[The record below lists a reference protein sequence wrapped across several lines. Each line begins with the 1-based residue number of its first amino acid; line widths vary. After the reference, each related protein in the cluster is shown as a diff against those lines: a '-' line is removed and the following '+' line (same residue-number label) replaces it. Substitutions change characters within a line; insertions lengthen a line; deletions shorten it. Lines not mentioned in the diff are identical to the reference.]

1 MFKRV
6 LAPRSTRGLT
16 LAGAAALFCLTTV
29 TTVLAQPA
37 AIHER
42 IGQGDSRIDYD
53 STSYRSDSKS
63 LASLTGEAFDLIAL
77 FESTPLGLPPLLDAQ
92 HLDPGIVSLG
102 RRLFFDRR
110 LSFNGTLSCAMC
122 HIPEQGFTQHE
133 LSTPVGIEGRFVKRN
148 APALYNVVYRQ
159 RLFHDGRENSLVR
172 QIWGPLLARNE
183 MGNPS
188 VGSVLNRLAE
198 TGEYAADFVAAFDTD
213 INMLTLGQALAEYQR
228 ALLSAD
234 SPFDRWY
241 YGGES
246 AAVEATVKRGFTLF
260 MDNDCVSCHQL
271 DDNGALFAD
280 GGFHDT
286 GVGYIDAV
294 LRKQK
299 ARKREPHRLQV
310 APGVFIDVDTD
321 VVPPRPS
328 DLGRY
333 EATGISADRWKYSTP
348 SLRNVAIT
356 APYMHNGA
364 FVSLAAVIEFYAM
377 GGEPHE
383 GQDERIR
390 ARDFSAQDK
399 ADLVAFLEALTG
411 SNVDAL
417 AADARIAPIGDF

>member
-6 LAPRSTRGLT
+6 LALRSTRGPT
-16 LAGAAALFCLTTV
+16 LAVAAALFCLTTV

-37 AIHER
+37 SIHER
-42 IGQGDSRIDYD
+42 IGQGDSRINYD
-53 STSYRSDSKS
+53 SAGYRSDSKS

-77 FESTPLGLPPLLDAQ
+77 FESAPLGLPPLIDAQ
-92 HLDPGIVSLG
+92 RLNPAIVSLG

-159 RLFHDGRENSLVR
+159 TLFHDGRENSLTR

-188 VGSVLNRLAE
+188 VGSVLNRLEE
-198 TGEYAADFVAAFDTD
+198 TGEYAADFAAVFDAD
-213 INMLTLGQALAEYQR
+213 INMLTLGQAFAGYQR

-246 AAVEATVKRGFTLF
+246 GAVEATVKRGFTLF

-280 GGFHDT
+280 GDFHDT
-286 GVGYIDAV
+286 GVGYFDA
-294 LRKQK
+294 LL
-299 ARKREPHRLQV
+299 RKREPHRLQV
-310 APGVFIDVDTD
+310 APGVFIDIDTD
-321 VVPPRPS
+321 LVPPRPS

-364 FVSLAAVIEFYAM
+364 FGSLAAVIEFYAR

-390 ARDFSAQDK
+390 PRDFSEQDK

-417 AADARIAPIGDF
+417 AADARTAPIGDF

>member
-1 MFKRV
+1 MAV
-6 LAPRSTRGLT
+6 
-16 LAGAAALFCLTTV
+16 AAALFCLTAV
-29 TTVLAQPA
+29 MKVLAQPA
-37 AIHER
+37 PIHER
-42 IGQGDSRIDYD
+42 IGQGDSRINYD
-53 STSYRSDSKS
+53 STSYQSDSKS
-63 LASLTGEAFDLIAL
+63 LTSLTGEAFDLVAL
-77 FESTPLGLPPLLDAQ
+77 FESAPLGLPPLIDAQ
-92 HLDPGIVSLG
+92 LLNPAIVSLG

-148 APALYNVVYRQ
+148 TPALYNVVYRQ
-159 RLFHDGRENSLVR
+159 TLFHDGRENSLTR

-188 VGSVLNRLAE
+188 VGSVLNRLEE
-198 TGEYAADFVAAFDTD
+198 TGEYAADFAAVFDTD
-213 INMLTLGQALAEYQR
+213 INMLTLGQAFAGYQR

-246 AAVEATVKRGFTLF
+246 GAVEATVKRGFTLF

-280 GGFHDT
+280 GDFHDT
-286 GVGYIDAV
+286 GVGYFDA
-294 LRKQK
+294 LL
-299 ARKREPHRLQV
+299 RKREPHRLQV
-310 APGVFIDVDTD
+310 APGVFIDIDTD
-321 VVPPRPS
+321 LVPPRPS

-364 FVSLAAVIEFYAM
+364 FGSLTAVIEFYAA
-377 GGEPHE
+377 GGEPHA

-390 ARDFSAQDK
+390 PRDFSEQDK

-417 AADARIAPIGDF
+417 AADARTAPIGDF